1 VTALAAAAGAPRLG
15 LPHLGD
21 GVGLREPHFAHLMR
35 MPADQWGVDWFE
47 IVSENYI
54 GHEGYAAYVLEHV
67 AAHRPIVMHGVSLS
81 IGSAEPL
88 DLDYV
93 DALAALAG
101 RVKAAWIS
109 DHLCWTGIAGYNSH
123 DLLPMPL
130 TEESLAHVVE
140 RIGRVQ
146 DRLGRPLVLENPSSY
161 LQYRSDQMPEC
172 EYIARMA
179 KASGCGLLLD
189 VNNVWVSSVNHG
201 FDADAYLDAIPAE
214 SVVQIHVAGPT
225 DCGTHFLDTHDS
237 PVRDEVWALYRRAQE
252 RTGGVSTL
260 LEWDS
265 KIPAWPDLVAELGK
279 AKAARAG
286 SLPGDTGMP
295 AGREKVAAC
304 G

>member
-1 VTALAAAAGAPRLG
+1 MIAPTAVGPRLG

-21 GVGLREPHFAHLMR
+21 GVGLREPHFVHLMR
-35 MPADQWGVDWFE
+35 TRPGDWGVDWFE
-47 IVSENYI
+47 IVSENYL
-54 GHEGYAAYVLEHV
+54 GHEGYAAFVLEHV

-88 DLDYV
+88 DMDYV
-93 DALAALAG
+93 DAIAALAE
-101 RVKAAWIS
+101 RVKAAWVS

-130 TEESLAHVVE
+130 TEASLAHVVD

-179 KASGCGLLLD
+179 EASGCGLLLD

-201 FDADAYLDAIPAE
+201 FDAEAYIDAIPPDH
-214 SVVQIHVAGPT
+214 VVQIHLAGPT
-225 DCGTHFLDTHDS
+225 DCGTHLLDTHDS
-237 PVRDEVWALYRRAQE
+237 PVRDEVWALYRRAHE

-265 KIPAWPDLVAELGK
+265 KVPAWADLVAEL
-279 AKAARAG
+279 AKANAVRDG
-286 SLPGDTGMP
+286 WLPIAP
-295 AGREKVAAC
+295 ALAREKVAAC